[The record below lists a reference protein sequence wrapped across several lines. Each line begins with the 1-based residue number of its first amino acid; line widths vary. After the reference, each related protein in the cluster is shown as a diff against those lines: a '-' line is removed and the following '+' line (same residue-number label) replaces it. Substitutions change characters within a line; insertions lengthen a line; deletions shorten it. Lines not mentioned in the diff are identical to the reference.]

1 MFQINTDTLVAAVKS
16 AKSPK
21 MALDGTKFL
30 LGDSV
35 EYKVIFHQVFELAWK
50 DASRRNR
57 AIELSGGRKRD
68 IKWKPRTPQDP
79 EAFQADIKSFGK
91 THSFRKKSKILGRV
105 LSDHDEIS
113 IKRFFVEITG
123 TAGVSQIQQPS
134 SVP

>member
-1 MFQINTDTLVAAVKS
+1 MFQVNTENLVEAVKS
-16 AKSPK
+16 AKSVK
-21 MALDGTKFL
+21 MALDGTKLL
-30 LGDSV
+30 LGDSA
-35 EYKVIFHQVFELAWK
+35 EYKVIFHQVFDLAWN
-50 DASRRNR
+50 DATRRNR

-79 EAFQADIKSFGK
+79 EAFQADVKSFGK
-91 THSFRKKSKILGRV
+91 THSLRKKSKILGRI

-123 TAGVSQIQQPS
+123 TAGVLQVQQPS